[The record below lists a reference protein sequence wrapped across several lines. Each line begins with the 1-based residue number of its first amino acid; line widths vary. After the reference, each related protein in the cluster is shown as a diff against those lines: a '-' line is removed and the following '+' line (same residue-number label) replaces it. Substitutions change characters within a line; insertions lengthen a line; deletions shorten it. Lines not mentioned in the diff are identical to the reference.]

1 MGGRRQEEEEEM
13 VFLLIYAH
21 MYLSAGIARFSV
33 IYHEHHL
40 DCGIVKMESRF
51 LQGQAPSPLNK
62 NNQTHPSL
70 DCHLHIYEFF
80 SFIDISSTLKNCIY

>member
-51 LQGQAPSPLNK
+51 LQGQAPSPLNEVV
-62 NNQTHPSL
+62 TSWWSL
-70 DCHLHIYEFF
+70 DIYF
-80 SFIDISSTLKNCIY
+80 